1 MVKITEKRTE
11 KIEPTKIDIDL
22 LTSVGKVIS
31 DECPKDH
38 KVSIVIVSNSRD
50 LETDDYREL
59 KKMEIPASTRFIGMS
74 VNEKEEEFRIPWT
87 KPIEVAIDMAFPKK
101 NSRVSVRGNNA
112 TWVQG
117 VSERLFEEFD
127 KKKLMH
133 RYIAKYEFS
142 RVAISMAVA
151 ALFVTVL
158 GFALLRF
165 AVNPPLVSLVVL
177 GVWYAVIMLLR
188 RFFDWLFPYF
198 DIDNPDFRPRKFRKA
213 AVGLLLGSGIV
224 GILIEWGLRL
234 ISIPSG

>member
-1 MVKITEKRTE
+1 MVKVTEKRTE
-11 KIEPTKIDIDL
+11 KIEPTKIDMSL
-22 LTSVGKVIS
+22 LVNVGQVIS
-31 DECPKDH
+31 EECPKDH

-50 LETDDYREL
+50 IETDDYREL
-59 KKMEIPASTRFIGMS
+59 KNMEIPADTRFIRMS
-74 VNEKEEEFRIPWT
+74 ADEGDEEFRIPWT
-87 KPIEVAIDMAFPKK
+87 KPIEVAMDVDFPRK

-117 VSERLFEEFD
+117 VSERLVKEFD

-142 RVAISMAVA
+142 RVAASMAVT
-151 ALFVTVL
+151 ALLVTVL

-165 AVNPPLVSLVVL
+165 AVNPSLVSLIAIGL
-177 GVWYAVIMLLR
+177 WYAVTMLLK

-234 ISIPSG
+234 ILVPSG